1 MPLLTPFELRRAEDA
16 SDAKLLGDVER
27 DGWHIVKIFEEPGS
41 PKFAFTVGLYY
52 QFLQPEILI
61 MGIDLSM
68 SARILNNIG
77 EAMRSGRKITPGR
90 YPDFVD
96 GFEVELVPIDLA
108 FYEEYLGYAT
118 WFYRSRPHP
127 YPAMQC
133 VWPDKAGL
141 FPTDPGYDDR
151 FFALQRLLNNSEQ
164 AGSSNGG

>member
-1 MPLLTPFELRRAEDA
+1 MPLLTPFELRRAENA

-96 GFEVELVPIDLA
+96 GFEAELVPIDLA